1 MVKNN
6 ITPKRYA
13 SEHRTFLVR
22 TAAGVNVQVRF
33 FGANGSTNTHNMFF
47 YEIGWYPQIPG
58 GTEYR
63 ESIHCKTSVRAD
75 IMAEL
80 DRVMKKSNN
89 PSYSILQERYEILL
103 EYTPYKV
110 VSFNT
115 VGTPGQG
122 QVQCTISAGSSNS
135 SVRTMTV
142 DISKRDQL
150 LSQFKD
156 IYADLYIRLDF
167 PEENTPI
174 AKALKGRQ
182 HKIDITSLQYYFVF
196 NSPIT
201 SKEVW
206 VKLSWVFIID
216 YNDLVVELDH
226 TTIDVGTLRENAES
240 PYGLY
245 LDILPDAKRWT
256 VEITCSPTN
265 KKEVTRA
272 VKRCLSEAG
281 IPVTSLIRMR
291 IDVEMTDFRHKLRL
305 RFTGEPG
312 QGELTILPSGYFQ
325 YYAGHADLD
334 IKDFDKVIAF
344 AKRIFV
350 LDEKITKGKISEE
363 ERMEYFELYNP
374 DDDF

>member
-6 ITPKRYA
+6 ITPKRYVGE
-13 SEHRTFLVR
+13 SRTFLVR
-22 TAAGVNVQVRF
+22 TAAGINVQVRF
-33 FGANGSTNTHNMFF
+33 FGAGSSTNTRNMFF

-89 PSYSILQERYEILL
+89 PSYSIIQERYKIFL
-103 EYTPYKV
+103 EYTPYK
-110 VSFNT
+110 T
-115 VGTPGQG
+115 VHFDAVGIPGQG
-122 QVQCTISAGSSNS
+122 QVQCNISAGSSNS
-135 SVRTMTV
+135 SVKTMTV

-182 HKIDITSLQYYFVF
+182 HKIEITGLWYYFVF

-206 VKLSWVFIID
+206 VKLAWYFTVGD
-216 YNDLVVELDH
+216 DLVVKLYL
-226 TTIDVGTLRENAES
+226 TNIDVGTMREHIV
-240 PYGLY
+240 PYDLY
-245 LDILPDAKRWT
+245 IDFIPDTKGYTR
-256 VEITCSPTN
+256 EITCSPTN
-265 KKEVTRA
+265 KREVTRA

-291 IDVEMTDFRHKLRL
+291 IDVKMTDFRHELLLRL
-305 RFTGEPG
+305 TGEPG
-312 QGELTILPSGYFQ
+312 QCESTILPSGYFQ

-350 LDEKITKGKISEE
+350 LDKKITKGKISEE

-374 DDDF
+374 DEDF